1 MYINLIWARQFL
13 FSNHWPLLIFFYLKS
28 VTFFPAV
35 FQGMSITTN
44 ITFAV
49 IAFVLVLSFAWFD
62 CIRSPNWKGRSVSKT
77 PSNIYYGAFVEN
89 SWRFLACNYFLR
101 KASSQMLHRFVSQ
114 NTNLNSKICKTF
126 KIWQNNRQ
134 SFVFSRNIPVGIY
147 LLKVNNNDT
156 RTTPMASL
164 WWRRSGIFIVN
175 FEHIPHLVLVFLLLT
190 LNM

>member
-1 MYINLIWARQFL
+1 MCINLIWARQFL

-28 VTFFPAV
+28 VTFLPAV

-101 KASSQMLHRFVSQ
+101 KASSQMLHRFVSLRTQ
-114 NTNLNSKICKTF
+114 TLILKSARHLRSGKTTDNHLYFQEISQSVFTCSKLTIM
-126 KIWQNNRQ
+126 IPERRQ
-134 SFVFSRNIPVGIY
+134 
-147 LLKVNNNDT
+147 
-156 RTTPMASL
+156 
-164 WWRRSGIFIVN
+164 WRRYGGV
-175 FEHIPHLVLVFLLLT
+175 VLVSLLLT
-190 LNM
+190 LNIFRTLF